1 MPHEFY
7 QVIVGAPTMTIYSW
21 KQLARWSIEYSC
33 LNKDQK
39 VEGQRLLDISW
50 NEFCDNVIERYGNL
64 MEKDHVTINKKKAD
78 LEYKNMLTTNKGR
91 SARGKAAY
99 TTSALE
105 EPATA

>member
-1 MPHEFY
+1 
-7 QVIVGAPTMTIYSW
+7 
-21 KQLARWSIEYSC
+21 
-33 LNKDQK
+33 
-39 VEGQRLLDISW
+39 
-50 NEFCDNVIERYGNL
+50 
-64 MEKDHVTINKKKAD
+64 MEKDRVTINKKKAD